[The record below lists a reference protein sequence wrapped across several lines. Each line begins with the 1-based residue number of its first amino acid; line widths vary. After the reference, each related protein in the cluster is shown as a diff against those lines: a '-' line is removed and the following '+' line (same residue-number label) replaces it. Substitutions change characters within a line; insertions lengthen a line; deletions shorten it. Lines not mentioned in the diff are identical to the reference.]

1 MLYIYHEHEY
11 PRMLT
16 NRSSGKSEHKTSTPT
31 QVFTHQIHAS
41 LSTFRVMLS
50 KKILDTTFEKL
61 ARNYDSRY
69 HYVGHTCFFL
79 G

>member
-41 LSTFRVMLS
+41 
-50 KKILDTTFEKL
+50 
-61 ARNYDSRY
+61 
-69 HYVGHTCFFL
+69 HYPLL